1 MASALAV
8 VIASVVLTD
17 TSVAFAA
24 TGRGSAAIGSASYAA
39 PAGAVFVDPAAGK
52 DTAAGSKTAPM
63 KTVDAALKKVASG
76 GTIVLRKGTYHE
88 KVMTPANKGV
98 TIQAYPAEAVWFD
111 GSVPVSGWTKAGAN
125 WVHSGWTTKFDHSA
139 SFSFGQ
145 NNKAFVNA
153 AYPMAAYP
161 DQVFLNGVQLR
172 QVASAAGVTSGTFA
186 VDYAAQKIT
195 IGSDPTGKE
204 VRASD
209 LDQAITVAGANT
221 KLLGFG
227 VRRYGNPIPRM
238 GAVYVGAANAR
249 LADLVFQDNAT
260 TGLSLYSP
268 GIIVDHI
275 TVTKSGLIGVQVDKS
290 DNLTVSNS
298 IFSGNNSE
306 HFNWAPVSAGF
317 KITKSK
323 NVKII
328 NNEANNNVNCTGIWL
343 DQSNVGVTIV
353 NNTAQNNGYAQIEA
367 EISQNVVIA
376 GNVATGGQ
384 VGLFIYNSGSVKV
397 YNNTLGGSAIQ
408 EINLTQD
415 ERRSG
420 VATVPWLLKDV
431 YIANNVIGTG
441 GVFQIMALDKA
452 THIPADKMNITIT
465 GNLFS
470 PRATTAQPTLVGW
483 GLSDNTTRTRYDS
496 VAALKAK
503 NALWKNAQ
511 SASVKTFNQMS
522 ADATTFA
529 PSVAVGLPA
538 DVASAMGQPAGTKR
552 IGSFLP
558 IG

>member
-1 MASALAV
+1 
-8 VIASVVLTD
+8 
-17 TSVAFAA
+17 
-24 TGRGSAAIGSASYAA
+24 
-39 PAGAVFVDPAAGK
+39 
-52 DTAAGSKTAPM
+52 M
-63 KTVDAALKKVASG
+63 KTVGAALNKVAAG

-88 KVMTPANKGV
+88 KVMTPANKAV

-111 GSVPVSGWTKAGAN
+111 GSVPVSGWTKVGAN

-139 SFSFGQ
+139 SFTFGQ

-161 DQVFLNGVQLR
+161 DQVFLNGAQLR
-172 QVASAAGVTSGTFA
+172 QVATPAGVTSGTFA

-209 LDQAITVAGANT
+209 LNQAITVAGANT

-227 VRRYGNPIPRM
+227 VRRYGNPIPQM

-249 LADLVFQDNAT
+249 LTDMVFQDNAT
-260 TGLSLYSP
+260 TGLSLYGS
-268 GIIVDHI
+268 GIVVDHL
-275 TVTKSGLIGVQVDKS
+275 TVTKSGLIGVQVDRS
-290 DNLTVSNS
+290 NNLTVSNS

-317 KITKSK
+317 KITNSK
-323 NVKII
+323 TVKII
-328 NNEANNNVNCTGIWL
+328 NNEASNNVNCTGIWL
-343 DQSNVGVTIV
+343 DQSNIGVTIV
-353 NNTAQNNGYAQIEA
+353 NNTAMNNGYAQIEA
-367 EISQNVVIA
+367 EISQSVIIA

-384 VGLFIYNSGSVKV
+384 VGLFVYNSGSVKV
-397 YNNTLGGSAIQ
+397 YNNTLGGSKIQ

-420 VATVPWLLKDV
+420 NPLVPWLLKDV
-431 YIANNVIGTG
+431 YIANNVLGTG

-452 THIPADKMNITIT
+452 TNIPADKMNITIN

-470 PRATTAQPTLVGW
+470 PRVTTAQPTLVGW

-503 NALWKNAQ
+503 NSLWNNAQ
-511 SASVKTFNQMS
+511 SGSVKTFNQMS
-522 ADATTFA
+522 GDATAFA
-529 PSVAVGLPA
+529 PSVAVALPA
-538 DVASAMGQPAGTKR
+538 DIASAMGQTAGTKR

-558 IG
+558 IA